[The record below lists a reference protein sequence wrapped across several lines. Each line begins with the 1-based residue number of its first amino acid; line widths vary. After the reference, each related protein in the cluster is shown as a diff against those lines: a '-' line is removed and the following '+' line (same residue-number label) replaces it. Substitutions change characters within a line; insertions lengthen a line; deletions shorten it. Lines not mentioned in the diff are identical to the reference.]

1 MMNELG
7 EKVEENHGAVTSE
20 TDMGAETSHTET
32 TLPQDI
38 AEKLMI
44 QKDDSLNV
52 KLAIYDG
59 PLELLLELIQKN
71 QMDICDI
78 QVSVITSQYLEKLAE
93 MKLLDLEI
101 AGEFLV
107 MAATL
112 IYIKSKMLL
121 PDETLEEEED
131 GVDPRSELVRKLM
144 EYQAF
149 KEAAKELSILELE
162 RSKVF
167 TRQISDYYFKDLQAD
182 DSEVETF
189 SADMYDLLAA
199 FQKVLTSK
207 GRKNLHEVYEEVISI
222 DQKISEI
229 RALLLGQKEISFF
242 ELFDEK
248 YTRNE
253 LIATFLA
260 LLELIKARF
269 AIVIQPEQFGDILIQ
284 KTDESNMPTQEI
296 MGED

>member
-1 MMNELG
+1 MINELDDKNQQTQDVVASHNAISG
-7 EKVEENHGAVTSE
+7 EVSSSDTSL
-20 TDMGAETSHTET
+20 G
-32 TLPQDI
+32 QDI
-38 AEKLMI
+38 TEKFI
-44 QKDDSLNV
+44 PQKDDSLNV
-52 KLAIYDG
+52 KLPFYDG

-71 QMDICDI
+71 EMDICDI

-149 KEAAKELSILELE
+149 KEAAKELGILELE

-167 TRQISDYYFKDLQAD
+167 TRQISDYYLKDLQTD
-182 DSEVETF
+182 DSEIETF

-229 RALLLGQKEISFF
+229 RALLLGKNEMSFF
-242 ELFDEK
+242 DLFDEK

-260 LLELIKARF
+260 LLELIKAKF
-269 AIVIQPEQFGDILIQ
+269 AMVIQPEQFGDILIR
-284 KTDESNMPTQEI
+284 KTDEKNMPTQE
-296 MGED
+296 MMSED

>member
-1 MMNELG
+1 MTNELG
-7 EKVEENHGAVTSE
+7 EEIKESQ
-20 TDMGAETSHTET
+20 ET
-32 TLPQDI
+32 TASDSDANVKLPDSDASLNENI
-38 AEKLMI
+38 SEKLI
-44 QKDDSLNV
+44 HQKDNSLNV
-52 KLAIYDG
+52 TLPIYDG
-59 PLELLLELIQKN
+59 PLELLLELIRKN
-71 QMDICDI
+71 EMDICDI

-131 GVDPRSELVRKLM
+131 GVDPRAELVRKLM

-149 KEAAKELSILELE
+149 KEAAKELGILELE

-167 TRQISDYYFKDLQAD
+167 TRQISDYYLKDYQPD

-207 GRKNLHEVYEEVISI
+207 GRKNLHEVFEEIISI
-222 DQKISEI
+222 EQKIGEI
-229 RALLLGQKEISFF
+229 RALLLGKREISFF
-242 ELFDEK
+242 EMFDER

-260 LLELIKARF
+260 LLELIKAKF
-269 AIVIQPEQFGDILIQ
+269 AIVIQPEQFGDILIR

-296 MGED
+296 TSED

>member
-222 DQKISEI
+222 DQK
-229 RALLLGQKEISFF
+229 
-242 ELFDEK
+242 
-248 YTRNE
+248 
-253 LIATFLA
+253 
-260 LLELIKARF
+260 
-269 AIVIQPEQFGDILIQ
+269 
-284 KTDESNMPTQEI
+284 
-296 MGED
+296 